1 MVSYNYDYNNIQEA
15 LPATGEH
22 WDNQLP
28 AGMYMVGIDMPEGEY
43 TVTGPEGSSFEV
55 HDNTHSIYRRE
66 ALEQKNMRLSRQK
79 VSLCLPGHWSV
90 WMG

>member
-1 MVSYNYDYNNIQEA
+1 
-15 LPATGEH
+15 
-22 WDNQLP
+22 
-28 AGMYMVGIDMPEGEY
+28 MPEGEY

-66 ALEQKNMRLSRQK
+66 AFGTEEYEIEQAEGI
-79 VSLCLPGHWSV
+79 LCLPGHWSV